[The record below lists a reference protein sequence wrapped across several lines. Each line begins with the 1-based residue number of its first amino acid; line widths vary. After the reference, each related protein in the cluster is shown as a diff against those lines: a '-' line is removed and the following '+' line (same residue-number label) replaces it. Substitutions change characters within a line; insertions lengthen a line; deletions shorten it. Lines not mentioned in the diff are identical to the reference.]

1 MRQDE
6 LAETAGVAASYIS
19 MIETGK
25 RTKVGGPT
33 LSRIAR
39 VLNTTTDY
47 LLGLTDDP
55 RPRQGETREK
65 EPAIAPE
72 LWPLIEML
80 NKQESED
87 RSQWVEIFTD
97 ILKINEELEEQEFEE
112 LPPDVQEF
120 IRLFD
125 LLPDDLKDQFRRE
138 LEEAVARQE
147 RRAASA

>member
-1 MRQDE
+1 M
-6 LAETAGVAASYIS
+6 LAVYAGSSASYLS
-19 MIETGK
+19 EIESGK
-25 RTKVGGPT
+25 RTNVGAEILT
-33 LSRIAR
+33 RLAEA
-39 VLNTTTDY
+39 LDTTTDY

-80 NKQESED
+80 NRQEPED

-97 ILKINEELEEQEFEE
+97 ILKISEEMEEQEFEE

-125 LLPDDLKDQFRRE
+125 LLPDELKDQFRRE

-147 RRAASA
+147 KRAASA